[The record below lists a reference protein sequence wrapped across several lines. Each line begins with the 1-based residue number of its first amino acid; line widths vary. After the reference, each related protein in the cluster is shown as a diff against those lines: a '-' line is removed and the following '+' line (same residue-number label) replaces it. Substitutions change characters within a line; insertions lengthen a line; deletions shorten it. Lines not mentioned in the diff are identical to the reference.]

1 MGGNGV
7 VTATAGAP
15 CADCAGG
22 GEINGLPCRS
32 CKDQRRAPLGRPRR
46 VLHGLGLAAAGA
58 AGTVVRWSRSVP
70 GVAGAAGVTIGAAMI
85 THAIWSQIPLLAAA
99 LVVGGVFGLLMD
111 RQI

>member
-1 MGGNGV
+1 MTA
-7 VTATAGAP
+7 VTATAA

-32 CKDQRRAPLGRPRR
+32 CKGGRRPPAVRRRFGR
-46 VLHGLGLAAAGA
+46 GWGLAAASA

-85 THAIWSQIPLLAAA
+85 THSVWPRVPLLAAA
-99 LVVGGVFGLLMD
+99 LAVGGVFGLLMD
-111 RQI
+111 RQL

>member
-1 MGGNGV
+1 V
-7 VTATAGAP
+7 SAATSAA

-32 CKDQRRAPLGRPRR
+32 CKGQRRTVARPRR
-46 VLHGLGLAAAGA
+46 FLRGWGLAAAGA